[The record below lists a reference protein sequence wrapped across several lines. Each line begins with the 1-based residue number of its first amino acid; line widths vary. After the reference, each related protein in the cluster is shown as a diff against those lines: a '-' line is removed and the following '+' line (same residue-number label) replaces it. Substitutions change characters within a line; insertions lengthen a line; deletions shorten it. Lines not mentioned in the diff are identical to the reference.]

1 MSLRPDTLADATA
14 PATRLDGA
22 GLRRWAQRA
31 ATELQRR
38 RSEINGLNVYPVP
51 DSDTGSNM
59 SFTMDSALAQASE
72 TPDNHVATALAMGA
86 ARGARGNSGVILS
99 QVLRGIADSCPDSCL
114 EAPQLRSALH
124 SAVELSEKAIVS
136 PVEGTIISVLR
147 ACAQAV
153 DPTAETEAT
162 ETDLLTTACDALHAG
177 EQALAATPSQ
187 LPELRAAGVVDAGG
201 VGLLVLL
208 QTLVDEL
215 EGRTEPHASALATD
229 TFVSHADQN
238 RSHHLE
244 VMFFFT
250 GDVDQ
255 LEAGIAPLGDSLIIA
270 RVNDTEATVHIHSHR
285 AGAVIEESLEH
296 GRPSDIR
303 LEVLPDAQADALSV
317 ASADTLSAAS
327 AGDDGAHRE
336 DGTGSTGNAI
346 DNDDDDAD
354 DDNDNATDDD
364 NDDGTAARTK
374 PHKPHTKPRTQRRTE
389 HRQLVA
395 LVDDSKIA
403 ELFAQAGA
411 HVAAPQEFV
420 EQYRGVLGSAKT
432 TATNTSHTGA
442 ATATAPVNLSELTVL
457 SNGYTNAQQHQRWRS
472 QGAEVI
478 ETASLCAGIAAIS
491 VYDKTLP
498 AAEATETMCEAANA
512 MRTAIIENPTEFG
525 DQLGP
530 EVLRVA
536 SNLVGDD
543 IEQITVLTPFPA
555 AIDAEALA
563 KLGVEVIVFATET
576 GPIELGVE

>member
-14 PATRLDGA
+14 PAARLDGA

-59 SFTMDSALAQASE
+59 SFTMDSALAQAAE

-114 EAPQLRSALH
+114 QTPQLRLALH
-124 SAVELSEKAIVS
+124 SAVELSEKAIAA

-147 ACAQAV
+147 ACAHAM
-153 DPTAETEAT
+153 DPAAATEAA
-162 ETDLLTTACDALHAG
+162 ETDLLTTARSALHAG

-187 LPELRAAGVVDAGG
+187 LPELREAGVVDAGG

-270 RVNDTEATVHIHSHR
+270 RVNDSEATVHIHSHR
-285 AGAVIEESLEH
+285 AGAVIEESLAH
-296 GRPSDIR
+296 GCPSDIR
-303 LEVLPDAQADALSV
+303 LEVLPDAQADNLSV
-317 ASADTLSAAS
+317 ASADTLSATS
-327 AGDDGAHRE
+327 AGDDGAHRA
-336 DGTGSTGNAI
+336 DGTGATGNAI
-346 DNDDDDAD
+346 DNGNDS
-354 DDNDNATDDD
+354 DN
-364 NDDGTAARTK
+364 GTAARTK
-374 PHKPHTKPRTQRRTE
+374 AHAKLRTKPRTE

-411 HVAAPQEFV
+411 QVAAPQEFV
-420 EQYRGVLGSAKT
+420 EQYRGVLGSAKA
-432 TATNTSHTGA
+432 TATNTSHTRA
-442 ATATAPVNLSELTVL
+442 ATATAPANLSQLTVL
-457 SNGYTNAQQHQRWRS
+457 SNGYTNAQQHQQWRS

-498 AAEATETMCEAANA
+498 PAEATETMCEAANA

-543 IEQITVLTPFPA
+543 TEQITVLTPFPA

>member
-59 SFTMDSALAQASE
+59 SFTMDSALAQAAE

-114 EAPQLRSALH
+114 QPPQLRLALH
-124 SAVELSEKAIVS
+124 SAVELSEKAIAA

-147 ACAQAV
+147 ACAQAT
-153 DPTAETEAT
+153 DPAAATEAA
-162 ETDLLTTACDALHAG
+162 ETDLLTTARSALHAG

-187 LPELRAAGVVDAGG
+187 LPELREAGVVDAGG

-270 RVNDTEATVHIHSHR
+270 RVNDSEATVHIHSHR
-285 AGAVIEESLEH
+285 AGAVIEESLAH

-317 ASADTLSAAS
+317 ASADTLSVAS
-327 AGDDGAHRE
+327 AGDDGAHRA
-336 DGTGSTGNAI
+336 DGTGATGNAI
-346 DNDDDDAD
+346 DNDN
-354 DDNDNATDDD
+354 DNDN
-364 NDDGTAARTK
+364 GTAARTK
-374 PHKPHTKPRTQRRTE
+374 AHAKPHTKPRTE

-411 HVAAPQEFV
+411 QVAAPQEFV
-420 EQYRGVLGSAKT
+420 EQYRGVLGSAKA
-432 TATNTSHTGA
+432 TATNTSHTRA
-442 ATATAPVNLSELTVL
+442 ATATAPANLSQLTVL

-498 AAEATETMCEAANA
+498 PAEATETMCEAANA

-543 IEQITVLTPFPA
+543 TEQITVLTPFPA

>member
-114 EAPQLRSALH
+114 QTPQLRLALH
-124 SAVELSEKAIVS
+124 SAVKLSEKAIAA

-147 ACAQAV
+147 ACAQAT
-153 DPTAETEAT
+153 DPAAATEAA
-162 ETDLLTTACDALHAG
+162 ETDLLTTARSALHAG

-187 LPELRAAGVVDAGG
+187 LPELREAGVVDAGG

-285 AGAVIEESLEH
+285 AGAVIEESLAH

-317 ASADTLSAAS
+317 ASADTLSATS

-336 DGTGSTGNAI
+336 DQTGATGNAI
-346 DNDDDDAD
+346 GNGNGNGNDSDSDS
-354 DDNDNATDDD
+354 
-364 NDDGTAARTK
+364 GTAARTK
-374 PHKPHTKPRTQRRTE
+374 PHAKPRTKSRTK

-411 HVAAPQEFV
+411 QVAAPQEFV
-420 EQYRGVLGSAKT
+420 EQYRGVLGSAKAT
-432 TATNTSHTGA
+432 STNTSHTRA
-442 ATATAPVNLSELTVL
+442 ATATAPANLSQLTVL

-498 AAEATETMCEAANA
+498 PAEATETMCEAANA

-543 IEQITVLTPFPA
+543 TEQITVLTPFPA

>member
-303 LEVLPDAQADALSV
+303 LEVLPDAQADAQ
-317 ASADTLSAAS
+317 ADNLSAAS

-336 DGTGSTGNAI
+336 DGTGATGNAM
-346 DNDDDDAD
+346 DT
-354 DDNDNATDDD
+354 ATDDD
-364 NDDGTAARTK
+364 DDDGTAARTK
-374 PHKPHTKPRTQRRTE
+374 PRTKPQTKPRTKRRTE

-498 AAEATETMCEAANA
+498 AAEATETMCEAAHA

-525 DQLGP
+525 DQLGL

-543 IEQITVLTPFPA
+543 IEQITILTPFPA

>member
-59 SFTMDSALAQASE
+59 SFTMDSALAQAAE

-124 SAVELSEKAIVS
+124 SAVELSEKAIAS

-147 ACAQAV
+147 ACAQAA
-153 DPTAETEAT
+153 DPTAATEAT

-317 ASADTLSAAS
+317 ASA
-327 AGDDGAHRE
+327 GDDGAHRA
-336 DGTGSTGNAI
+336 DGTGATGNAI
-346 DNDDDDAD
+346 
-354 DDNDNATDDD
+354 DNDNATDDD

-374 PHKPHTKPRTQRRTE
+374 PHKPHTKPRTKRRTE

-411 HVAAPQEFV
+411 QVAAPQEFV

-498 AAEATETMCEAANA
+498 AAEATETMCEAAHA

>member
-124 SAVELSEKAIVS
+124 SAVELSEIAIVS

-303 LEVLPDAQADALSV
+303 LEVLPDAQADAQ
-317 ASADTLSAAS
+317 ADNLSAAS
-327 AGDDGAHRE
+327 AHGDGAHRE
-336 DGTGSTGNAI
+336 DGTGATGNAM
-346 DNDDDDAD
+346 DT
-354 DDNDNATDDD
+354 ATDDD
-364 NDDGTAARTK
+364 DDDGTAARTK
-374 PHKPHTKPRTQRRTE
+374 PRTKPQTKRRTE

-498 AAEATETMCEAANA
+498 AAEATETMCEAAHA

>member
-114 EAPQLRSALH
+114 QAPQLRSALH
-124 SAVELSEKAIVS
+124 SAVELSEKAIAS

-147 ACAQAV
+147 ACAQAAEHA
-153 DPTAETEAT
+153 AETETT

-285 AGAVIEESLEH
+285 AGAVIEESLAH

-303 LEVLPDAQADALSV
+303 LEVLPDAQADTQDDNLSA

-327 AGDDGAHRE
+327 AHDDGAHRE
-336 DGTGSTGNAI
+336 DQTGATGNAI
-346 DNDDDDAD
+346 
-354 DDNDNATDDD
+354 DNDNATDDD

-374 PHKPHTKPRTQRRTE
+374 PQTKPRTK

-411 HVAAPQEFV
+411 HVAAPQEFL
-420 EQYRGVLGSAKT
+420 EQYRAALGSAKA
-432 TATNTSHTGA
+432 TATNTSRTGA
-442 ATATAPVNLSELTVL
+442 ATATAPANLSQLTVL
-457 SNGYTNAQQHQRWRS
+457 SNGYTNAQQHQQWRF

-498 AAEATETMCEAANA
+498 PAEATETMCEAANA
-512 MRTAIIENPTEFG
+512 MRTAVIENPADFG
-525 DQLGP
+525 DHLRA

-543 IEQITVLTPFPA
+543 TEQITVLTPIPA

>member
-59 SFTMDSALAQASE
+59 SFTMDSALAQAAE

-114 EAPQLRSALH
+114 QPPQLRLALH
-124 SAVELSEKAIVS
+124 SAVELSEKAIAA

-147 ACAQAV
+147 ACAQAT
-153 DPTAETEAT
+153 DPAAATEAA
-162 ETDLLTTACDALHAG
+162 ETDLLTTARSALHAG

-187 LPELRAAGVVDAGG
+187 LPELREAGVVDAGG

-215 EGRTEPHASALATD
+215 EGRIEPHASALATD

-285 AGAVIEESLEH
+285 AGAVIEESLAH

-303 LEVLPDAQADALSV
+303 LEVLPDAQADNLSV
-317 ASADTLSAAS
+317 ASAH
-327 AGDDGAHRE
+327 DDGAHRE
-336 DGTGSTGNAI
+336 DQTGATGNAI
-346 DNDDDDAD
+346 DNGNGNGNGNG
-354 DDNDNATDDD
+354 NDSDSDSD
-364 NDDGTAARTK
+364 SGTAARTK
-374 PHKPHTKPRTQRRTE
+374 PHAKPRTKSRTK

-411 HVAAPQEFV
+411 QVAAPQEFV
-420 EQYRGVLGSAKT
+420 EQYRGVLGSAKA
-432 TATNTSHTGA
+432 TATNTSHTRA
-442 ATATAPVNLSELTVL
+442 ATATAPANLSQLTVL

-498 AAEATETMCEAANA
+498 PAEATETMCEAANA

-543 IEQITVLTPFPA
+543 TEQITVLTPFPA

>member
-59 SFTMDSALAQASE
+59 SFTMDSALAQATE

-114 EAPQLRSALH
+114 QTPQLRLALH

-147 ACAQAV
+147 ACAQAT
-153 DPTAETEAT
+153 DPTAATEAT
-162 ETDLLTTACDALHAG
+162 ETDLLATACDALHAG

-187 LPELRAAGVVDAGG
+187 LPELREAGVVDAGG

-303 LEVLPDAQADALSV
+303 LEVLPDAQADTQ
-317 ASADTLSAAS
+317 DDNLSAAS
-327 AGDDGAHRE
+327 AHGDGAHGQ
-336 DGTGSTGNAI
+336 DGTGATGNAI
-346 DNDDDDAD
+346 GNR
-354 DDNDNATDDD
+354 NGNGIGNDDD

-374 PHKPHTKPRTQRRTE
+374 PQTKPRTK

-411 HVAAPQEFV
+411 HVAAPQEFL
-420 EQYRGVLGSAKT
+420 EQYRAALGSAKAA
-432 TATNTSHTGA
+432 ATNTSRTGA
-442 ATATAPVNLSELTVL
+442 ATATAPANLSQLTVL
-457 SNGYTNAQQHQRWRS
+457 SNGYTNAQQHQQWRS

-498 AAEATETMCEAANA
+498 PAEATETMCEAANA
-512 MRTAIIENPTEFG
+512 MRTAVIENPADFG
-525 DQLGP
+525 DHLRA

-543 IEQITVLTPFPA
+543 TEQITVLTPIPE
-555 AIDAEALA
+555 AITEDAFSG
-563 KLGVEVIVFATET
+563 LGVEVIVFATET

>member
-59 SFTMDSALAQASE
+59 SFTMDSAVAQATE

-114 EAPQLRSALH
+114 QAPQLRSALH
-124 SAVELSEKAIVS
+124 SAVELSEKAIAS

-147 ACAQAV
+147 ACAQAA
-153 DPTAETEAT
+153 DPTAATEAT

-187 LPELRAAGVVDAGG
+187 LPELREAGVVDAGG

-285 AGAVIEESLEH
+285 AGAVIEESLAH

-303 LEVLPDAQADALSV
+303 LEVLPDAQADN
-317 ASADTLSAAS
+317 LSAAS
-327 AGDDGAHRE
+327 AHGDGAHGQ
-336 DGTGSTGNAI
+336 DGTGATGNAI
-346 DNDDDDAD
+346 GNR
-354 DDNDNATDDD
+354 NGNGIGNDDD

-374 PHKPHTKPRTQRRTE
+374 PQTKPRTK

-411 HVAAPQEFV
+411 HVAAPQEFL
-420 EQYRGVLGSAKT
+420 EQYRAALGSAKAA
-432 TATNTSHTGA
+432 ATNTSRTGA
-442 ATATAPVNLSELTVL
+442 ATATAPANLSQLTVL
-457 SNGYTNAQQHQRWRS
+457 SNGYTNAQQHQQWRS

-498 AAEATETMCEAANA
+498 PAEATETMCEAANA
-512 MRTAIIENPTEFG
+512 MRTAVIENPADFG
-525 DQLGP
+525 DHLRA

-543 IEQITVLTPFPA
+543 TEQITVLTPIPE
-555 AIDAEALA
+555 AITEDAFSG
-563 KLGVEVIVFATET
+563 LGVEVIVFATET

>member
-303 LEVLPDAQADALSV
+303 LEVLPDAQADAQ
-317 ASADTLSAAS
+317 ADNLSAAS
-327 AGDDGAHRE
+327 AHGDGAHRE
-336 DGTGSTGNAI
+336 DGTGATGNAM
-346 DNDDDDAD
+346 DT
-354 DDNDNATDDD
+354 ATDDD
-364 NDDGTAARTK
+364 DDDGTAARTK
-374 PHKPHTKPRTQRRTE
+374 PRTKPQTKPRTKRRTE

-498 AAEATETMCEAANA
+498 AAEATETMCEAAHA

-543 IEQITVLTPFPA
+543 IEQITILTPFPA

>member
-59 SFTMDSALAQASE
+59 SFTMDSALAQAAE

-114 EAPQLRSALH
+114 QPPQLRLALH
-124 SAVELSEKAIVS
+124 SAVELSEKAIAA

-147 ACAQAV
+147 ACAQAT
-153 DPTAETEAT
+153 DPAAATEAA
-162 ETDLLTTACDALHAG
+162 ETDLLTTARSALHAG

-187 LPELRAAGVVDAGG
+187 LPELREAGVVDAGG

-270 RVNDTEATVHIHSHR
+270 RVNDSEATVHIHSHR
-285 AGAVIEESLEH
+285 AGAVIEESLAH

-317 ASADTLSAAS
+317 ASADTLSVAS
-327 AGDDGAHRE
+327 AGDDGAHRA
-336 DGTGSTGNAI
+336 DGTGATGNAI
-346 DNDDDDAD
+346 DNDNDT
-354 DDNDNATDDD
+354 DN
-364 NDDGTAARTK
+364 GTAARTK
-374 PHKPHTKPRTQRRTE
+374 AHAKPHTKPRTE

-411 HVAAPQEFV
+411 QVAAPQEFV
-420 EQYRGVLGSAKT
+420 EQYRGVLGSAKA
-432 TATNTSHTGA
+432 TATNTSHTRA
-442 ATATAPVNLSELTVL
+442 ATATAPANLSQLTVL

-498 AAEATETMCEAANA
+498 PAEATETMCEAANA

-543 IEQITVLTPFPA
+543 TEQITVLTPFPA

>member
-59 SFTMDSALAQASE
+59 SFTMDSALAQATE

-114 EAPQLRSALH
+114 QAPQLRSALH
-124 SAVELSEKAIVS
+124 SAVELSEKAIAS

-147 ACAQAV
+147 ACAQAA

-162 ETDLLTTACDALHAG
+162 ETDLLATACDALHAG

-215 EGRTEPHASALATD
+215 EGRTEPHAGALATD

-285 AGAVIEESLEH
+285 AGAVIEESLAH

-317 ASADTLSAAS
+317 ASA
-327 AGDDGAHRE
+327 GDDGAHRA
-336 DGTGSTGNAI
+336 DGTGVTGNAI
-346 DNDDDDAD
+346 
-354 DDNDNATDDD
+354 DNDNATDDD

-374 PHKPHTKPRTQRRTE
+374 PHKPHTKPRTKRRTE

-498 AAEATETMCEAANA
+498 AAEATETMCEAAHA

>member
-114 EAPQLRSALH
+114 QTPQLRLALH
-124 SAVELSEKAIVS
+124 SAVELSEKAIAA

-147 ACAQAV
+147 ACAQAT
-153 DPTAETEAT
+153 DPAAATEAA
-162 ETDLLTTACDALHAG
+162 ETDLLTTARSALHAG

-187 LPELRAAGVVDAGG
+187 LPELREAGVVDAGG

-270 RVNDTEATVHIHSHR
+270 RVNDSEATVHIHSHR
-285 AGAVIEESLEH
+285 AGAVIEESLAH

-317 ASADTLSAAS
+317 ASADTLSVAS
-327 AGDDGAHRE
+327 AHDDGAHRA
-336 DGTGSTGNAI
+336 DGTGATGNAI
-346 DNDDDDAD
+346 DND
-354 DDNDNATDDD
+354 NAT
-364 NDDGTAARTK
+364 DDGTAARTK
-374 PHKPHTKPRTQRRTE
+374 PHAKPRTQ

-411 HVAAPQEFV
+411 QVAAPQEFV
-420 EQYRGVLGSAKT
+420 EQYRGVLGSAKV
-432 TATNTSHTGA
+432 TATNTSHTRA
-442 ATATAPVNLSELTVL
+442 ATATAPANLSQLTVL

-498 AAEATETMCEAANA
+498 PAEATETMCEAANA

-543 IEQITVLTPFPA
+543 TEQITVLTPFPA

>member
-14 PATRLDGA
+14 PAARLDGA

-114 EAPQLRSALH
+114 QTPQLRLALH
-124 SAVELSEKAIVS
+124 SAVELSEKAIAA

-147 ACAQAV
+147 ACAQAT
-153 DPTAETEAT
+153 DPAAATEAA
-162 ETDLLTTACDALHAG
+162 ETDLLTTARSALHAG

-187 LPELRAAGVVDAGG
+187 LPELREAGVVDAGG

-270 RVNDTEATVHIHSHR
+270 RVNDSEATVHIHSHR
-285 AGAVIEESLEH
+285 AGAVIEESLAH

-317 ASADTLSAAS
+317 ASADTLSVAS
-327 AGDDGAHRE
+327 ADTLSATSAHDDGAHRE
-336 DGTGSTGNAI
+336 DQTGATGNAI
-346 DNDDDDAD
+346 DNGNDS
-354 DDNDNATDDD
+354 DND
-364 NDDGTAARTK
+364 TAARTK
-374 PHKPHTKPRTQRRTE
+374 PRTKPRTE

-411 HVAAPQEFV
+411 QVAAPQEFV
-420 EQYRGVLGSAKT
+420 EQYRGVLGSAKAT
-432 TATNTSHTGA
+432 TTNTSHTRA
-442 ATATAPVNLSELTVL
+442 ATATAPANLSQLTVL

-498 AAEATETMCEAANA
+498 PAEATETMCEAANA
-512 MRTAIIENPTEFG
+512 MRIAIIEKPTEFG

-543 IEQITVLTPFPA
+543 TEQITVLTPFPA

>member
-114 EAPQLRSALH
+114 QAPQLRSALH
-124 SAVELSEKAIVS
+124 SAVELSEKAIAS

-147 ACAQAV
+147 ACAQAA

-187 LPELRAAGVVDAGG
+187 LPELREAGVVDAGG

-303 LEVLPDAQADALSV
+303 LEVLPDAQADAQ
-317 ASADTLSAAS
+317 ADNLSAAS
-327 AGDDGAHRE
+327 AHGDGAHRE
-336 DGTGSTGNAI
+336 DGTGATGNAM
-346 DNDDDDAD
+346 DT
-354 DDNDNATDDD
+354 ATDDD
-364 NDDGTAARTK
+364 DDDGTAA
-374 PHKPHTKPRTQRRTE
+374 RTQRRTE

-498 AAEATETMCEAANA
+498 AAEATETMCEAAHA

-543 IEQITVLTPFPA
+543 IEQITILTPFPA

>member
-303 LEVLPDAQADALSV
+303 LEVLPDAQADV
-317 ASADTLSAAS
+317 QADNLSAAS
-327 AGDDGAHRE
+327 AHGDGAHRE
-336 DGTGSTGNAI
+336 DGTGATGNAM
-346 DNDDDDAD
+346 DTDDDDD
-354 DDNDNATDDD
+354 D
-364 NDDGTAARTK
+364 DDGTAARTK
-374 PHKPHTKPRTQRRTE
+374 PRTKPQTKPRTKRRTE

-498 AAEATETMCEAANA
+498 AAEATETMCEAAHA

>member
-59 SFTMDSALAQASE
+59 SFTMDSALAQAAE

-114 EAPQLRSALH
+114 QPPQLRLALH
-124 SAVELSEKAIVS
+124 SAVELSEKAIAA

-147 ACAQAV
+147 ACAQAT
-153 DPTAETEAT
+153 DPAAATEAA
-162 ETDLLTTACDALHAG
+162 ETDLLTTARSALHAG

-187 LPELRAAGVVDAGG
+187 LPELREAGVVDAGG

-303 LEVLPDAQADALSV
+303 LEVLPDAQADNLSV

-327 AGDDGAHRE
+327 AHDDGAHRE
-336 DGTGSTGNAI
+336 DQTGATGNAI
-346 DNDDDDAD
+346 DND
-354 DDNDNATDDD
+354 NDNGNGNGNG
-364 NDDGTAARTK
+364 NDSDSDSGTAARTK
-374 PHKPHTKPRTQRRTE
+374 PHAKPRTKSRTK

-411 HVAAPQEFV
+411 QVAAPQEFV
-420 EQYRGVLGSAKT
+420 EQYRGVLGSAKAT
-432 TATNTSHTGA
+432 STNTSHTRA
-442 ATATAPVNLSELTVL
+442 ATATAPANLSQLTVL

-498 AAEATETMCEAANA
+498 PAEATETMCEAANA

-543 IEQITVLTPFPA
+543 TEQITVLTPFPA

>member
-59 SFTMDSALAQASE
+59 SFTMDSALAQAAE

-114 EAPQLRSALH
+114 QTPQLRLALH
-124 SAVELSEKAIVS
+124 SAVELSEKAIAA

-147 ACAQAV
+147 ACAHAT
-153 DPTAETEAT
+153 DPAAATEAA
-162 ETDLLTTACDALHAG
+162 ETDLLTTARSALHAG

-187 LPELRAAGVVDAGG
+187 LPELREAGVVDAGG

-270 RVNDTEATVHIHSHR
+270 RVNDSEATVHIHSHR
-285 AGAVIEESLEH
+285 AGAVIEESLAH

-303 LEVLPDAQADALSV
+303 LEVLPDAQADNLSV
-317 ASADTLSAAS
+317 ASADTLSATS
-327 AGDDGAHRE
+327 AHDDGAHRE
-336 DGTGSTGNAI
+336 DQTGATGNAI
-346 DNDDDDAD
+346 DND
-354 DDNDNATDDD
+354 NAT
-364 NDDGTAARTK
+364 DDGTAARTK
-374 PHKPHTKPRTQRRTE
+374 PRTKPRTE

-411 HVAAPQEFV
+411 QVAAPQEFV
-420 EQYRGVLGSAKT
+420 EQYRGVLGSAKAT
-432 TATNTSHTGA
+432 STNTSHTRA
-442 ATATAPVNLSELTVL
+442 ATATAPANLSQLTVL

-498 AAEATETMCEAANA
+498 PAEATETMCEAANA

-543 IEQITVLTPFPA
+543 TEQITVLTPFPA

>member
-59 SFTMDSALAQASE
+59 SFTMDSALAQAAE

-114 EAPQLRSALH
+114 QTPQLRLALH
-124 SAVELSEKAIVS
+124 SAVELSEKAIAA

-147 ACAQAV
+147 ACAHAT
-153 DPTAETEAT
+153 DPAAATEAA
-162 ETDLLTTACDALHAG
+162 ETDLLTTARSALHAG

-187 LPELRAAGVVDAGG
+187 LPELREAGVVDAGG

-270 RVNDTEATVHIHSHR
+270 RVNDSEATVHIHSHR
-285 AGAVIEESLEH
+285 AGAVIEESLAH

-303 LEVLPDAQADALSV
+303 LEVLPDAQADNLSV
-317 ASADTLSAAS
+317 ASADTLSATS
-327 AGDDGAHRE
+327 AHDDGAHRE
-336 DGTGSTGNAI
+336 DQTGATGNAI
-346 DNDDDDAD
+346 DND
-354 DDNDNATDDD
+354 NDNAT
-364 NDDGTAARTK
+364 DDGTAARTK
-374 PHKPHTKPRTQRRTE
+374 PRTKPRTE

-411 HVAAPQEFV
+411 QVAAPQEFV
-420 EQYRGVLGSAKT
+420 EQYRGVLGSAKAT
-432 TATNTSHTGA
+432 STNTSHTRA
-442 ATATAPVNLSELTVL
+442 ATATAPANLSQLTVL

-498 AAEATETMCEAANA
+498 PAEATETMCEAANA

-543 IEQITVLTPFPA
+543 TEQITVLTPFPA

>member
-114 EAPQLRSALH
+114 QAPQLRSALH
-124 SAVELSEKAIVS
+124 SAVELSEKAIAS

-147 ACAQAV
+147 ACAQAA

-162 ETDLLTTACDALHAG
+162 ETDLLATACDALHAG

-215 EGRTEPHASALATD
+215 EGRTEPHAGALATD

-270 RVNDTEATVHIHSHR
+270 RVNETEATVHIHSHR
-285 AGAVIEESLEH
+285 AGAVIEESLAH

-303 LEVLPDAQADALSV
+303 LEVLPDAQADAQADNLST
-317 ASADTLSAAS
+317 ASAH
-327 AGDDGAHRE
+327 GDGAHRE
-336 DGTGSTGNAI
+336 DGTGATGNAM
-346 DNDDDDAD
+346 DT
-354 DDNDNATDDD
+354 ATDDD
-364 NDDGTAARTK
+364 DDDDDGTAARTK
-374 PHKPHTKPRTQRRTE
+374 PRTKPQTKPRTE

-498 AAEATETMCEAANA
+498 AAEATETMCEAAHA

>member
-114 EAPQLRSALH
+114 QAPQLRSALH

-285 AGAVIEESLEH
+285 AGAVIEESLAH

-303 LEVLPDAQADALSV
+303 LEVLPDAQADAQ
-317 ASADTLSAAS
+317 ADNLSAAS
-327 AGDDGAHRE
+327 AHGDGAHRA
-336 DGTGSTGNAI
+336 DGTGATGNAI
-346 DNDDDDAD
+346 
-354 DDNDNATDDD
+354 DNDNATDDD

-374 PHKPHTKPRTQRRTE
+374 PRTKPHTKPRTKRRTE

-411 HVAAPQEFV
+411 QVAAPQEFV
-420 EQYRGVLGSAKT
+420 EQYRGALGSAKT
-432 TATNTSHTGA
+432 TATNTSRTGA
-442 ATATAPVNLSELTVL
+442 ATATAPVNMSKLTVL

-498 AAEATETMCEAANA
+498 AAEATETMCEAAHA

>member
-59 SFTMDSALAQASE
+59 SFTMDSALAQATE

-114 EAPQLRSALH
+114 QAPQLRSALH
-124 SAVELSEKAIVS
+124 SAVELSEKAIAS

-147 ACAQAV
+147 ACAQAA
-153 DPTAETEAT
+153 DPTAATEAT

-346 DNDDDDAD
+346 DND
-354 DDNDNATDDD
+354 NATDDD

-374 PHKPHTKPRTQRRTE
+374 PRTKPQTKPRTE

-498 AAEATETMCEAANA
+498 AAEATETMCEAAHA

>member
-114 EAPQLRSALH
+114 QAPQLRSALH
-124 SAVELSEKAIVS
+124 SAVELSEKAIAS

-147 ACAQAV
+147 ACAQAA

-317 ASADTLSAAS
+317 ASA
-327 AGDDGAHRE
+327 GDDGAHRA
-336 DGTGSTGNAI
+336 DGTGATGNAI
-346 DNDDDDAD
+346 
-354 DDNDNATDDD
+354 DNDNATDDD

-374 PHKPHTKPRTQRRTE
+374 PRTKRRTE

-411 HVAAPQEFV
+411 QVAAPQEFV

-498 AAEATETMCEAANA
+498 AAEATETMCEAAHA
-512 MRTAIIENPTEFG
+512 MRTAIIENPTESG

-543 IEQITVLTPFPA
+543 IEQITILTPFPA

>member
-99 QVLRGIADSCPDSCL
+99 QVLRGIADSCPDSSL
-114 EAPQLRSALH
+114 DAPQLRSALH
-124 SAVELSEKAIVS
+124 SAVELSEKAIAA

-147 ACAQAV
+147 ACAQAA
-153 DPTAETEAT
+153 DPTAATEAT
-162 ETDLLTTACDALHAG
+162 ETDLLTTACDALHSG

-285 AGAVIEESLEH
+285 AGAVIEESLAH

-327 AGDDGAHRE
+327 AHGDGAHRQ
-336 DGTGSTGNAI
+336 DGTGATGNAI
-346 DNDDDDAD
+346 GN
-354 DDNDNATDDD
+354 DNDNDKD
-364 NDDGTAARTK
+364 NGTAARTK
-374 PHKPHTKPRTQRRTE
+374 PQTKPRTKRRTE

-498 AAEATETMCEAANA
+498 AAEATETMCEAAHA

>member
-303 LEVLPDAQADALSV
+303 LEVLPDAQADAQ
-317 ASADTLSAAS
+317 ADNLSAAS
-327 AGDDGAHRE
+327 AHGDGAHRE
-336 DGTGSTGNAI
+336 DGTGATGNAM
-346 DNDDDDAD
+346 DT
-354 DDNDNATDDD
+354 ATDDD
-364 NDDGTAARTK
+364 DDDGTAARTK
-374 PHKPHTKPRTQRRTE
+374 PRTKPQTKPRTKRRTE

-498 AAEATETMCEAANA
+498 AAEATETMCEAAHA

-543 IEQITVLTPFPA
+543 TEQITVLTPFPA

>member
-59 SFTMDSALAQASE
+59 SFTMDSALAQATE

-114 EAPQLRSALH
+114 QAPQLRSALH
-124 SAVELSEKAIVS
+124 SAVELSEKAIAS

-147 ACAQAV
+147 ACAQAA

-162 ETDLLTTACDALHAG
+162 ETDLLATACDALHAG

-215 EGRTEPHASALATD
+215 EGRTEPHAGALATD

-270 RVNDTEATVHIHSHR
+270 RVNETEATVHIHSHR
-285 AGAVIEESLEH
+285 AGAVIEESLAH

-317 ASADTLSAAS
+317 ASA
-327 AGDDGAHRE
+327 GDDGAHRA
-336 DGTGSTGNAI
+336 DGTGVTGNAI
-346 DNDDDDAD
+346 
-354 DDNDNATDDD
+354 DNDNATDDD

-374 PHKPHTKPRTQRRTE
+374 PHKPHTKPRTKRRTE

-498 AAEATETMCEAANA
+498 AAEATETMCEAAHA

>member
-114 EAPQLRSALH
+114 QTPQLRLALH
-124 SAVELSEKAIVS
+124 SAVELSEKAIAA

-147 ACAQAV
+147 ACAQAT
-153 DPTAETEAT
+153 DPAAATEAA
-162 ETDLLTTACDALHAG
+162 ETDLLTTARSALHAG

-187 LPELRAAGVVDAGG
+187 LPELREAGVVDAGG

-317 ASADTLSAAS
+317 ASADTLSVAS
-327 AGDDGAHRE
+327 ADTLSATSAHDDGAHRE
-336 DGTGSTGNAI
+336 DQTGATGNAI
-346 DNDDDDAD
+346 DNGNDS
-354 DDNDNATDDD
+354 DND
-364 NDDGTAARTK
+364 TAARTK
-374 PHKPHTKPRTQRRTE
+374 PRTKPRTE

-411 HVAAPQEFV
+411 QVAAPQEFV
-420 EQYRGVLGSAKT
+420 EQYRGVLGSAKAT
-432 TATNTSHTGA
+432 TTNTSHTRA
-442 ATATAPVNLSELTVL
+442 ATATAPANLSQLTVL

>member
-303 LEVLPDAQADALSV
+303 LEVLPDAQADAPSV
-317 ASADTLSAAS
+317 AS
-327 AGDDGAHRE
+327 AGDDGAHRA
-336 DGTGSTGNAI
+336 DGTGATGNAI
-346 DNDDDDAD
+346 
-354 DDNDNATDDD
+354 DNDNATDDD

-374 PHKPHTKPRTQRRTE
+374 PRTKRRTE

-411 HVAAPQEFV
+411 QVAAPQEFV

-498 AAEATETMCEAANA
+498 AAEATETMCEAAHA

>member
-136 PVEGTIISVLR
+136 PAEGTIISVLR

-336 DGTGSTGNAI
+336 DGTGATGNAM
-346 DNDDDDAD
+346 DA
-354 DDNDNATDDD
+354 ATDDD
-364 NDDGTAARTK
+364 DDDGTAARTK
-374 PHKPHTKPRTQRRTE
+374 PHTKPRTKRRTE

-411 HVAAPQEFV
+411 QVAVPQEFV

-478 ETASLCAGIAAIS
+478 ETTSLCAGIAAIS

-498 AAEATETMCEAANA
+498 AAEATETMCEAAHA

>member
-303 LEVLPDAQADALSV
+303 LEVLPDAQADAQ
-317 ASADTLSAAS
+317 ADNLSAAS

-336 DGTGSTGNAI
+336 DGTGATGNAM
-346 DNDDDDAD
+346 DT
-354 DDNDNATDDD
+354 ATDDD
-364 NDDGTAARTK
+364 DDDDDGTAARTK
-374 PHKPHTKPRTQRRTE
+374 PRTKPQTKPRTKRRTE

-498 AAEATETMCEAANA
+498 AAEATETMCEAAHA

-525 DQLGP
+525 DQLGL

-543 IEQITVLTPFPA
+543 IEQITILTPFPA

>member
-317 ASADTLSAAS
+317 ASAGTLSAVS

-346 DNDDDDAD
+346 DND
-354 DDNDNATDDD
+354 NATDDD

-374 PHKPHTKPRTQRRTE
+374 PRTKRRTE

-411 HVAAPQEFV
+411 QVAAPQEFV

-498 AAEATETMCEAANA
+498 AAEATETMCEAAHA